1 MVSSATVQSSQQALV
16 SAGAGCKR
24 RPWTNREVARL
35 RILACQGLRVSAIGA
50 DLKRCDQSIVSRARQ
65 EGIALPK
72 RTDYW
77 TAEEHATLS
86 CLTEQGASYK
96 RMMEEL
102 PGRSYQGIA
111 YQIHILGLRK
121 RAA

>member
-1 MVSSATVQSSQQALV
+1 M
-16 SAGAGCKR
+16 
-24 RPWTNREVARL
+24 
-35 RILACQGLRVSAIGA
+35 RVTAIAA

-65 EGIALPK
+65 EGITLLK

-77 TAEEHATLS
+77 TVEEHATLA

-96 RMMEEL
+96 RMMEAL